1 MLVDFEKEC
10 KRQLLSLDSS
20 FNDTYKS
27 FAKIGY
33 TAEDMFR
40 GVCLKTA
47 RVAVDEYYERQENK
61 AIREYYG
68 DC

>member
-1 MLVDFEKEC
+1 MEYEAQFFESE
-10 KRQLLSLDSS
+10 RQLLSLDWK
-20 FNDTYKS
+20 FNDVYRS

-47 RVAVDEYYERQENK
+47 RVAVSEHYEKLQDK

-68 DC
+68 D

>member
-10 KRQLLSLDSS
+10 ERQLLSLDWK
-20 FNDTYKS
+20 FNDAYRS

-47 RVAVDEYYERQENK
+47 RVAVSEYYEKLQNK
-61 AIREYYG
+61 AIRKYYG

>member
-10 KRQLLSLDSS
+10 ERQLLSLDWK
-20 FNDTYKS
+20 FNESYRS

-33 TAEDMFR
+33 TAEDMFK

-47 RVAVDEYYERQENK
+47 RVAVSEYYEKLQNK
-61 AIREYYG
+61 AIQKYYG
-68 DC
+68 D

>member
-10 KRQLLSLDSS
+10 ERQLLSLDWN
-20 FNDTYKS
+20 FNELYRD

-47 RVAVDEYYERQENK
+47 RVAVSEYYEKLQDK
-61 AIREYYG
+61 AIRKYYG
-68 DC
+68 D

>member
-40 GVCLKTA
+40 GVCLKT
-47 RVAVDEYYERQENK
+47 VHVVIDEYHERKQDK

-68 DC
+68 D